1 MNNYR
6 RYLWHKRYVV
16 IYIDKIRSINN
27 YGIPQ
32 ESDNEQAEEF
42 NDKSACDNLI
52 EELKVCNLRYIVIDR
67 ERKKIL
73 INTITPNNYQTTDF
87 NYKLLEHY
95 IGENKSLEDFVD
107 NKKKELY
114 ELATNN
120 NRYAPDYR
128 FEAMI
133 KYNKYLN
140 ETWGRN
146 KSRKDLPKLQVY
158 DDPHMVKEE
167 IDALKKEEKDKLKLI
182 TEKCG
187 W

>member
-6 RYLWHKRYVV
+6 RYLWHKRYIV

-32 ESDNEQAEEF
+32 NSDNEQAEEF
-42 NDKSACDNLI
+42 DDKTVCDNFI
-52 EELKVCNLRYIVIDR
+52 EELKVCELRYIVIDR
-67 ERKKIL
+67 ERKRIL
-73 INTITPNNYQTTDF
+73 ANTITPDNFQNAGF
-87 NYKLLEHY
+87 NYRLLERY
-95 IGENKSLEDFVD
+95 IGDDKSLEDFVD

-128 FEAMI
+128 FEAMS
-133 KYNKYLN
+133 KYNKYL
-140 ETWGRN
+140 EEMWGRTKVKKN
-146 KSRKDLPKLQVY
+146 LPKLQIY

-167 IDALKKEEKDKLKLI
+167 VDALKKDEKDKLKLI